1 MKWAAFVLTS
11 IPLIIQHYAERY
23 EEQDKA
29 RTLAELEEQNGVP
42 RIKTYDYIIGWL
54 IVLLLFFK

>member
-42 RIKTYDYIIGWL
+42 RIKTYDYIIGL
-54 IVLLLFFK
+54 

>member
-1 MKWAAFVLTS
+1 LTS

-42 RIKTYDYIIGWL
+42 RIKIYGNIIGWS
-54 IVLLLFFK
+54 IIPFLFLKLNKACL